1 MIKALV
7 TLFFIGFI
15 VIAILFIDFAYKTFS
30 YDQKNVSADAIIV
43 LTGGKGRV
51 DEGVRLYR
59 EGKGRWMF
67 FIGVDPSVQL
77 SDLYSPQSGEP
88 SAAGVI
94 LEKSSRNTLENAWYA
109 RHLIKDKDVKS
120 VLLITSRYHM
130 KRATILLRNALPK
143 DVTIYPYPIDSTN
156 LKEKWWN
163 HRGSFSLLF
172 GEFYKY
178 CMFRFFFIMAP
189 GELRLDKLGSAG
201 ETIQDIPSRALA
213 LS

>member
-1 MIKALV
+1 MIKAFV
-7 TLFFIGFI
+7 TLFFLVFI
-15 VIAILFIDFAYKTFS
+15 VIAILFIDFTYKTFS
-30 YDQKNVSADAIIV
+30 YDQREVSADAIIV
-43 LTGGKGRV
+43 LTGGIGRV

-59 EGKGRWMF
+59 EGKVRWLF
-67 FIGVDPSVQL
+67 FVGVDPSVRL
-77 SDLYSPQSGEP
+77 SDLYSPGSGDP
-88 SAAGVI
+88 SAARVV
-94 LEKSSRNTLENAWYA
+94 LEKTSRNTLENAWYA

-143 DVTIYPYPIDSTN
+143 DVAIHPYPIDSTN

-163 HRGSFSLLF
+163 HRGSFRLLF

-189 GELRLDKLGSAG
+189 GELRLDKLGNAS
-201 ETIQDIPSRALA
+201 EIIPSEKVA